1 MTKTSTISKTPL
13 HLPCYL
19 CNMTSQATDNSHLA
33 SLQANIQD
41 LRTQL
46 ANHPLYNKINS
57 QEKLQRFM
65 EHHVYAVWD
74 FMSLLKY
81 LQHHLTCTQS
91 PWIPVGT
98 AELRFFIN
106 EIVLGEESDEDPTG
120 GHISHFELYKR
131 AMDEAGA
138 SYTSIN
144 HVVEALQEGKSVPEA
159 LTHADAPAAAARFV
173 SSTFEIIGR
182 DRLHEVAAAFAF
194 GREDLIPDMFL
205 AMVKEL
211 NANGQNFNT
220 FIYYLE
226 RHIELDGDHHAGLSA
241 LMLSHVCGEDP
252 QKWAEA
258 TTTAQ
263 EALRAR
269 IALWDGIAAQL

>member
-1 MTKTSTISKTPL
+1 MTKSSTAAKTAQPQA
-13 HLPCYL
+13 CYL
-19 CNMTSQATDNSHLA
+19 CIMSTQAATNPHLA
-33 SLQANIQD
+33 SLQADIQS

-46 ANHPLYNKINS
+46 ADHPLYGKINS
-57 QEKLQRFM
+57 QQKLQLFM

-81 LQHHLTCTQS
+81 LQHHLTCTQA
-91 PWIPVGT
+91 PWVPKST

-131 AMDEAGA
+131 AMQEAGA
-138 SYTSIN
+138 SFSSIDQ
-144 HVVEALQEGKSVPEA
+144 VVMSLQNGQTVSQA
-159 LTHADAPAAAARFV
+159 LTQAQAPASAAAFV
-173 SSTFEIIGR
+173 ASTFEIIGR

-211 NANGQNFNT
+211 NANDQQFNT

-241 LMLSHVCGEDP
+241 LLLSHVCGDDA
-252 QKWAEA
+252 QKWAQA
-258 TTTAQ
+258 SATAQ

>member
-1 MTKTSTISKTPL
+1 MSEAASQNQHL
-13 HLPCYL
+13 H
-19 CNMTSQATDNSHLA
+19 Q
-33 SLQANIQD
+33 LQASIEP
-41 LRTQL
+41 LRTKL

-57 QEKLQRFM
+57 REKLQTFM
-65 EHHVYAVWD
+65 QHHVYAVWD

-81 LQHHLTCTQS
+81 LQNNLTCTQA
-91 PWIPVGT
+91 PWTPKST

-131 AMDEAGA
+131 AMSEAGA
-138 SYTSIN
+138 SFEGIN
-144 HVVEALQEGKSVPEA
+144 QLVNRIAEGTELRMAIEQSNVPSS
-159 LTHADAPAAAARFV
+159 AAKFIAT
-173 SSTFEIIGR
+173 TFDII
-182 DRLHEVAAAFAF
+182 DRNKLHEVAAAFAF

-220 FIYYLE
+220 LIYYLE

-241 LMLSHVCGEDP
+241 LMLSHVCGDDA

-263 EALRAR
+263 EALSAR
-269 IALWDGIAAQL
+269 IALWDGIASMI

>member
-1 MTKTSTISKTPL
+1 MTKTSTIAQTPPS
-13 HLPCYL
+13 LPCYL
-19 CNMTSQATDNSHLA
+19 CTMTSIAAANGHLA
-33 SLQANIQD
+33 SLQSNILD

-46 ANHPLYNKINS
+46 ANHPLYGKINS
-57 QEKLQRFM
+57 QEKLQLFM

-91 PWIPVGT
+91 PWVPKGS

-131 AMDEAGA
+131 AMGEAGA
-138 SYTSIN
+138 SHASIDK
-144 HVVEALQEGKSVPEA
+144 VVAALQQSHTIAEALN
-159 LTHADAPAAAARFV
+159 HAQAPGPAAKFV

-211 NANGQNFNT
+211 NANDQQFNT

-241 LMLSHVCGEDP
+241 LLLSHVCGDDA
-252 QKWAEA
+252 QKWTEA
-258 TTTAQ
+258 TATAQ

-269 IALWDGIAAQL
+269 IELWDGIAAQL

>member
-1 MTKTSTISKTPL
+1 MTKTSTVVKTQK
-13 HLPCYL
+13 HEPCYL
-19 CNMTSQATDNSHLA
+19 CTMSSQAATNTHLA
-33 SLQANIQD
+33 NLQANIQD

-46 ANHPLYNKINS
+46 ANHPLYSKINS
-57 QEKLQRFM
+57 QQKLQLFM

-81 LQHHLTCTQS
+81 LQHHLTCTQA
-91 PWIPVGT
+91 PWVPKST

-106 EIVLGEESDEDPTG
+106 EIVLGEESDEDPSG

-131 AMDEAGA
+131 AMQEAGA
-138 SYTSIN
+138 SYDSIDQ
-144 HVVEALQEGKSVPEA
+144 VVLSLQQGLSVSA
-159 LTHADAPAAAARFV
+159 SLTQAQAPAPAAAFV
-173 SSTFEIIGR
+173 ASTFEIIGR

-211 NANGQNFNT
+211 NANDQQFNT

-241 LMLSHVCGEDP
+241 LLLSHVCGDDA
-252 QKWAEA
+252 QKWSEA
-258 TTTAQ
+258 TATAQ

>member
-1 MTKTSTISKTPL
+1 
-13 HLPCYL
+13 
-19 CNMTSQATDNSHLA
+19 MTSQASDNSHLA
-33 SLQANIQD
+33 AFQANIKE
-41 LRTQL
+41 LSTQL
-46 ANHPLYNKINS
+46 ANDQLFRKINS

-138 SYTSIN
+138 SHQSIDR
-144 HVVEALQEGKSVPEA
+144 VVETLQQGKSVSEA
-159 LTHADAPAAAARFV
+159 LIDANAPSAAAHFV
-173 SSTFEIIGR
+173 GSTFEIIGR

-258 TTTAQ
+258 TATAQ
-263 EALRAR
+263 E
-269 IALWDGIAAQL
+269 DTTAAPD

>member
-1 MTKTSTISKTPL
+1 M
-13 HLPCYL
+13 
-19 CNMTSQATDNSHLA
+19 NAQASANSHLI

-41 LRTQL
+41 LRSQL
-46 ANHPLYNKINS
+46 AKHPLYSKINS
-57 QEKLQRFM
+57 QEKLQLFM

-81 LQHHLTCTQS
+81 LQHHLTCTQA
-91 PWIPVGT
+91 PWVPKGS

-138 SYTSIN
+138 SHTGIDK
-144 HVVEALQEGKSVPEA
+144 VVDALKQSHTVNEALN
-159 LTHADAPAAAARFV
+159 HAQAPISSAVFV
-173 SSTFEIIGR
+173 ASTFEIIGR

-211 NANGQNFNT
+211 NANGQQFNT

-226 RHIELDGDHHAGLSA
+226 RHIEMDGDHHAGLSA
-241 LMLSHVCGEDP
+241 LLLSHVCGDDTL
-252 QKWAEA
+252 KWAEA
-258 TTTAQ
+258 TDTAQ

>member
-1 MTKTSTISKTPL
+1 MTKSSTAAKTAKPQA
-13 HLPCYL
+13 CYL
-19 CNMTSQATDNSHLA
+19 CIMSTQAATNPHLA
-33 SLQANIQD
+33 SLQADIQS

-46 ANHPLYNKINS
+46 ANHPLYGKINS
-57 QEKLQRFM
+57 QQKLQLFM

-81 LQHHLTCTQS
+81 LQQHLTCTQA
-91 PWIPVGT
+91 PWVPKST

-131 AMDEAGA
+131 AMQEAGA
-138 SYTSIN
+138 SFSSIDQ
-144 HVVEALQEGKSVPEA
+144 VVMSLQNGQTVSQA
-159 LTHADAPAAAARFV
+159 LTQAQAPASAAAFV
-173 SSTFEIIGR
+173 ASTFEIIGR

-211 NANGQNFNT
+211 NANDQQFNT

-241 LMLSHVCGEDP
+241 LLLSHVCGDDA
-252 QKWAEA
+252 QKWAQA
-258 TTTAQ
+258 SATAQ

>member
-1 MTKTSTISKTPL
+1 MST
-13 HLPCYL
+13 
-19 CNMTSQATDNSHLA
+19 QAATNPHLA
-33 SLQANIQD
+33 SLQADIQS

-46 ANHPLYNKINS
+46 ADHPLYGKINS
-57 QEKLQRFM
+57 QQKLQLFM

-81 LQHHLTCTQS
+81 LQHHLTCTQA
-91 PWIPVGT
+91 PWVPKST

-131 AMDEAGA
+131 AMQEAGA
-138 SYTSIN
+138 SFSSIDQ
-144 HVVEALQEGKSVPEA
+144 VVMSLQNGQTVSQA
-159 LTHADAPAAAARFV
+159 LTQAQAPASASAFV
-173 SSTFEIIGR
+173 ASTFEIISR

-211 NANGQNFNT
+211 NANDQQFNT

-241 LMLSHVCGEDP
+241 LLLSHVCGDDA
-252 QKWAEA
+252 QKWAQA
-258 TTTAQ
+258 SATAQ

>member
-1 MTKTSTISKTPL
+1 MST
-13 HLPCYL
+13 
-19 CNMTSQATDNSHLA
+19 QAATNSHLA
-33 SLQANIQD
+33 QLQANIQD

-46 ANHPLYNKINS
+46 ANHPLYSKINS

-81 LQHHLTCTQS
+81 LQHNLTCTQS
-91 PWIPVGT
+91 PWVPKST

-131 AMDEAGA
+131 AMQEAGA
-138 SYTSIN
+138 SHRGIDE
-144 HVVEALQEGKSVPEA
+144 VVTAITEGSTLQQALASA
-159 LTHADAPAAAARFV
+159 SSPASAAQFV
-173 SSTFEIIGR
+173 SSTFDIIER

-211 NANGQNFNT
+211 NANDQPFNT

-241 LMLSHVCGEDP
+241 LLLSHVCGDDT

-258 TTTAQ
+258 TASAQ

>member
-1 MTKTSTISKTPL
+1 MTKTSTVVKTPK
-13 HLPCYL
+13 HEPCYL
-19 CNMTSQATDNSHLA
+19 CTMSSQAATNTHLA
-33 SLQANIQD
+33 NLQANIQD

-46 ANHPLYNKINS
+46 ANHPLYSKINS
-57 QEKLQRFM
+57 QQKLQLFM

-81 LQHHLTCTQS
+81 LQHHLTCTQA
-91 PWIPVGT
+91 PWVPKST

-131 AMDEAGA
+131 AMQEAGA
-138 SYTSIN
+138 SYHSIDQ
-144 HVVEALQEGKSVPEA
+144 VVLSLQQGLSVSA
-159 LTHADAPAAAARFV
+159 SLTQAQAPAPAAAFV
-173 SSTFEIIGR
+173 ASTFEIIGR

-211 NANGQNFNT
+211 NANDQQFNT

-241 LMLSHVCGEDP
+241 LLLSHVCGDDA
-252 QKWAEA
+252 QKWSEA
-258 TTTAQ
+258 TATAQ

>member
-1 MTKTSTISKTPL
+1 MS
-13 HLPCYL
+13 
-19 CNMTSQATDNSHLA
+19 SQAATNPHLA
-33 SLQANIQD
+33 NLQANIQD

-46 ANHPLYNKINS
+46 ANHPLYSKINS
-57 QEKLQRFM
+57 QQKLQLFM

-81 LQHHLTCTQS
+81 LQHHLTCTQA
-91 PWIPVGT
+91 PWVPKST

-131 AMDEAGA
+131 AMQEAGA
-138 SYTSIN
+138 SYHSIDQ
-144 HVVEALQEGKSVPEA
+144 VVLSLQQGLSVSA
-159 LTHADAPAAAARFV
+159 SLTQAQAPAPAAAFV
-173 SSTFEIIGR
+173 ASTFEIIGR

-211 NANGQNFNT
+211 NANDQQFNT

-241 LMLSHVCGEDP
+241 LLLSHVCGDDA
-252 QKWAEA
+252 QKWSEA
-258 TTTAQ
+258 TATAQ

>member
-1 MTKTSTISKTPL
+1 MTKSSTAVKTAQPQA
-13 HLPCYL
+13 CYL
-19 CNMTSQATDNSHLA
+19 CIISTQAATNPHLA
-33 SLQANIQD
+33 SLQADIQS

-46 ANHPLYNKINS
+46 ANHPLYGKINS
-57 QEKLQRFM
+57 QQKLQLFM

-81 LQHHLTCTQS
+81 LQHHLTCTQA
-91 PWIPVGT
+91 PWVPKST

-131 AMDEAGA
+131 AMQEAGA
-138 SYTSIN
+138 SFSSIDQ
-144 HVVEALQEGKSVPEA
+144 VVISLQNGQIVSQA
-159 LTHADAPAAAARFV
+159 LTQAQAPASAAAFV
-173 SSTFEIIGR
+173 ASTFEIIGR

-211 NANGQNFNT
+211 NANDQQFNT

-226 RHIELDGDHHAGLSA
+226 
-241 LMLSHVCGEDP
+241 
-252 QKWAEA
+252 
-258 TTTAQ
+258 
-263 EALRAR
+263 
-269 IALWDGIAAQL
+269 

>member
-1 MTKTSTISKTPL
+1 MTKSSTAAKTAQPQA
-13 HLPCYL
+13 CYR
-19 CNMTSQATDNSHLA
+19 CIMSTQAATNPHLA
-33 SLQANIQD
+33 SLQADIQS

-46 ANHPLYNKINS
+46 ANHPLYGKINS
-57 QEKLQRFM
+57 QQKLQLFM

-81 LQHHLTCTQS
+81 LQHHLTCIQA
-91 PWIPVGT
+91 PWVPKST

-131 AMDEAGA
+131 AMQEAGA
-138 SYTSIN
+138 SFSSIDQ
-144 HVVEALQEGKSVPEA
+144 VVMSLQNGQTVSQA
-159 LTHADAPAAAARFV
+159 LTQAQAPASAADFV
-173 SSTFEIIGR
+173 ASTFEIIGR

-205 AMVKEL
+205 AMIKEL
-211 NANGQNFNT
+211 NANDQQFNT

-241 LMLSHVCGEDP
+241 LLLSHVCGDDA
-252 QKWAEA
+252 QKWAQA
-258 TTTAQ
+258 SATAQ

>member
-1 MTKTSTISKTPL
+1 
-13 HLPCYL
+13 
-19 CNMTSQATDNSHLA
+19 
-33 SLQANIQD
+33 
-41 LRTQL
+41 
-46 ANHPLYNKINS
+46 
-57 QEKLQRFM
+57 M

-91 PWIPVGT
+91 PWVPKGT

-131 AMDEAGA
+131 AMTEAGA
-138 SYTSIN
+138 SHHSIDQ
-144 HVVEALQEGKSVPEA
+144 VVYALQGGKSVSEA
-159 LTHADAPAAAARFV
+159 LHFADAPKAAAGFV
-173 SSTFEIIGR
+173 GSTFTIIDR

-211 NANGQNFNT
+211 NANGQDFNT

-241 LMLSHVCGEDP
+241 LLLSHVCGDDAN
-252 QKWAEA
+252 KWAEA
-258 TTTAQ
+258 TSAAQ
-263 EALRAR
+263 EALKAR
-269 IALWDGIAAQL
+269 IALWDGIAELL

>member
-1 MTKTSTISKTPL
+1 
-13 HLPCYL
+13 
-19 CNMTSQATDNSHLA
+19 
-33 SLQANIQD
+33 
-41 LRTQL
+41 
-46 ANHPLYNKINS
+46 
-57 QEKLQRFM
+57 
-65 EHHVYAVWD
+65 
-74 FMSLLKY
+74 
-81 LQHHLTCTQS
+81 
-91 PWIPVGT
+91 
-98 AELRFFIN
+98 
-106 EIVLGEESDEDPTG
+106 
-120 GHISHFELYKR
+120 
-131 AMDEAGA
+131 MDEAGA

-241 LMLSHVCGEDP
+241 LMLSHVCGDDA

-258 TTTAQ
+258 TATAQ

>member
-1 MTKTSTISKTPL
+1 
-13 HLPCYL
+13 
-19 CNMTSQATDNSHLA
+19 MTSIAAANGHLA
-33 SLQANIQD
+33 SLQSNILD

-46 ANHPLYNKINS
+46 ANHPLYGKINS
-57 QEKLQRFM
+57 QEKLQLFM

-91 PWIPVGT
+91 PWVPKGS

-131 AMDEAGA
+131 AMAEAGA
-138 SYTSIN
+138 SHASIDK
-144 HVVEALQEGKSVPEA
+144 VVAALQQSHTVAEALN
-159 LTHADAPAAAARFV
+159 HAQAPGPAAKFV

-211 NANGQNFNT
+211 NANDQQYNT

-241 LMLSHVCGEDP
+241 LLLSHVCGDDA
-252 QKWAEA
+252 QKWTEA
-258 TTTAQ
+258 TATAQ

>member
-1 MTKTSTISKTPL
+1 MTKSSTAAKTAQPQA
-13 HLPCYL
+13 CYF
-19 CNMTSQATDNSHLA
+19 CIMSTQAATNPHLA
-33 SLQANIQD
+33 SLQADIQS

-46 ANHPLYNKINS
+46 ANHPLYGKINS
-57 QEKLQRFM
+57 QQKLQLFM

-81 LQHHLTCTQS
+81 LQHHLTCTQA
-91 PWIPVGT
+91 PWVPKST

-131 AMDEAGA
+131 AMQEAGA
-138 SYTSIN
+138 SFSSIDQ
-144 HVVEALQEGKSVPEA
+144 VVMSLQNGQTVSQA
-159 LTHADAPAAAARFV
+159 LTQAQAPASAAAFV
-173 SSTFEIIGR
+173 ASTFEIIGR

-211 NANGQNFNT
+211 NANDQQFNT

-241 LMLSHVCGEDP
+241 LLLSHVCGDDA
-252 QKWAEA
+252 QKWAQA
-258 TTTAQ
+258 SATAQ

>member
-1 MTKTSTISKTPL
+1 LI
-13 HLPCYL
+13 H
-19 CNMTSQATDNSHLA
+19 
-33 SLQANIQD
+33 AN
-41 LRTQL
+41 
-46 ANHPLYNKINS
+46 
-57 QEKLQRFM
+57 
-65 EHHVYAVWD
+65 
-74 FMSLLKY
+74 
-81 LQHHLTCTQS
+81 
-91 PWIPVGT
+91 
-98 AELRFFIN
+98 
-106 EIVLGEESDEDPTG
+106 
-120 GHISHFELYKR
+120 
-131 AMDEAGA
+131 
-138 SYTSIN
+138 
-144 HVVEALQEGKSVPEA
+144 
-159 LTHADAPAAAARFV
+159 APSAAASFV
-173 SSTFEIIGR
+173 GSTFEIIGR

-258 TTTAQ
+258 TATAQ

-269 IALWDGIAAQL
+269 IALWDGIAEQL

>member
-1 MTKTSTISKTPL
+1 MSEAASQNHHL
-13 HLPCYL
+13 H
-19 CNMTSQATDNSHLA
+19 Q
-33 SLQANIQD
+33 LQASIEP
-41 LRTQL
+41 LRTRL
-46 ANHPLYNKINS
+46 AHHPLYNKINS
-57 QEKLQRFM
+57 REKLQVFM
-65 EHHVYAVWD
+65 QHHVYAVWD

-81 LQHHLTCTQS
+81 LQNNLTCTQA
-91 PWIPVGT
+91 PWTPKSM

-131 AMDEAGA
+131 AMSEAGA
-138 SYTSIN
+138 SFKGIDQLVN
-144 HVVEALQEGKSVPEA
+144 RIAEGTELRQAIEQSSVPSS
-159 LTHADAPAAAARFV
+159 AAKFIGT
-173 SSTFEIIGR
+173 TFDIIER
-182 DRLHEVAAAFAF
+182 DNLHEVAAAFAF

-241 LMLSHVCGEDP
+241 LMLSHVCGDDSS
-252 QKWAEA
+252 KWLAA
-258 TTTAQ
+258 TKTAQ
-263 EALRAR
+263 EALLAR
-269 IALWDGIAAQL
+269 IIFWDGIAALLD

>member
-1 MTKTSTISKTPL
+1 MTKSSTAAKTAQPQA
-13 HLPCYL
+13 CYL
-19 CNMTSQATDNSHLA
+19 CIMSTQAATNPHLA
-33 SLQANIQD
+33 SLQADIQS

-46 ANHPLYNKINS
+46 ANHPLYGKINS
-57 QEKLQRFM
+57 QQKLQLFM

-81 LQHHLTCTQS
+81 LQQHLTCTQA
-91 PWIPVGT
+91 PWVPKST

-131 AMDEAGA
+131 AMQEAGA
-138 SYTSIN
+138 SFSTIDQ
-144 HVVEALQEGKSVPEA
+144 VVMSLQNGQTVSQA
-159 LTHADAPAAAARFV
+159 LTQAQAPASAAAFV
-173 SSTFEIIGR
+173 ASTFEIIGR

-211 NANGQNFNT
+211 NANDQQFNT

-241 LMLSHVCGEDP
+241 LLLSHVCGDDA
-252 QKWAEA
+252 QKWAQA
-258 TTTAQ
+258 SATAQ

>member
-1 MTKTSTISKTPL
+1 
-13 HLPCYL
+13 
-19 CNMTSQATDNSHLA
+19 
-33 SLQANIQD
+33 
-41 LRTQL
+41 
-46 ANHPLYNKINS
+46 
-57 QEKLQRFM
+57 
-65 EHHVYAVWD
+65 
-74 FMSLLKY
+74 
-81 LQHHLTCTQS
+81 
-91 PWIPVGT
+91 
-98 AELRFFIN
+98 
-106 EIVLGEESDEDPTG
+106 
-120 GHISHFELYKR
+120 
-131 AMDEAGA
+131 MDEAGA

-144 HVVEALQEGKSVPEA
+144 QVVEALQEGKSVPEA
-159 LTHADAPAAAARFV
+159 LNHANAPAAAARFV

-241 LMLSHVCGEDP
+241 LMLSHVCGDDA

>member
-1 MTKTSTISKTPL
+1 MST
-13 HLPCYL
+13 
-19 CNMTSQATDNSHLA
+19 QAATNAHLA
-33 SLQANIQD
+33 QLQANIQD

-46 ANHPLYNKINS
+46 ANHPLYSKINS
-57 QEKLQRFM
+57 QQKLQRFM

-91 PWIPVGT
+91 PWVPKST

-131 AMDEAGA
+131 AMHEAGA
-138 SYTSIN
+138 SHKSIDE
-144 HVVEALQEGKSVPEA
+144 VVTAITEGSTVKQALASA
-159 LTHADAPAAAARFV
+159 SSPASAAQFV
-173 SSTFEIIGR
+173 SSTFDIIER
-182 DRLHEVAAAFAF
+182 NRLHEVAAAFAF

-211 NANGQNFNT
+211 NANDQQFNT

-241 LMLSHVCGEDP
+241 LLLSHVCGDDV
-252 QKWAEA
+252 QKWTEA
-258 TTTAQ
+258 TATAQ

>member
-1 MTKTSTISKTPL
+1 MTKTSTVVKTQK
-13 HLPCYL
+13 HEPCYL
-19 CNMTSQATDNSHLA
+19 CTMSSQAATNTHLA
-33 SLQANIQD
+33 NLQANIQD

-46 ANHPLYNKINS
+46 ANHPLYSKINS
-57 QEKLQRFM
+57 QQKLQLFM

-81 LQHHLTCTQS
+81 LQHHLTCTQA
-91 PWIPVGT
+91 PWVPKST

-131 AMDEAGA
+131 AMHEAGA
-138 SYTSIN
+138 SYHSIDQ
-144 HVVEALQEGKSVPEA
+144 VVLSLQQGLSVSA
-159 LTHADAPAAAARFV
+159 SLTQAQAPAPAAAFV
-173 SSTFEIIGR
+173 ASTFEIIGR

-211 NANGQNFNT
+211 NANDQQFNT

-241 LMLSHVCGEDP
+241 LLLSHVCGDDA
-252 QKWAEA
+252 QKWSEA
-258 TTTAQ
+258 TATAQ

>member
-1 MTKTSTISKTPL
+1 
-13 HLPCYL
+13 
-19 CNMTSQATDNSHLA
+19 
-33 SLQANIQD
+33 
-41 LRTQL
+41 
-46 ANHPLYNKINS
+46 
-57 QEKLQRFM
+57 
-65 EHHVYAVWD
+65 
-74 FMSLLKY
+74 
-81 LQHHLTCTQS
+81 
-91 PWIPVGT
+91 
-98 AELRFFIN
+98 
-106 EIVLGEESDEDPTG
+106 
-120 GHISHFELYKR
+120 
-131 AMDEAGA
+131 MDEAGA
-138 SYTSIN
+138 SHNSIDR
-144 HVVEALQEGKSVPEA
+144 VVSALQQSHTVPEA
-159 LTHADAPAAAARFV
+159 LNHADAPAAAARFV

-182 DRLHEVAAAFAF
+182 DQLHEVAAAFAF

-241 LMLSHVCGEDP
+241 LMLSHVCGDDA

-258 TTTAQ
+258 TATAQ